1 MKFKRW
7 YGSEL
12 NCKTLSSKNQDPYHL
27 LNFMDRSGSGTKLE
41 NIVLKEPGS
50 VPPFELY

>member
-1 MKFKRW
+1 LIRNYW
-7 YGSEL
+7 Y
-12 NCKTLSSKNQDPYHL
+12 
-27 LNFMDRSGSGTKLE
+27 GSGTKLE